1 MVVAMRDDVQV
12 CFVGILIQIERAALG
27 EPGNE
32 ARGSGQVNMQ
42 CRLLY
47 IRHRHFIMG
56 YTGKCWL
63 VTMIFWG
70 NNLPFT
76 CGSPE

>member
-47 IRHRHFIMG
+47 IRHRHFILG
-56 YTGKCWL
+56 YTIING
-63 VTMIFWG
+63 
-70 NNLPFT
+70 
-76 CGSPE
+76 